1 MPTPSDGWQ
10 TDAPVRENGGGVRIK
25 DVAKH
30 AGVSVTTVSNVLN
43 DWGRTSEATRKRVME
58 SIEHLGYVRNA
69 AAWQLRAGYS
79 TTIGLIVQ
87 DADNPFYTA
96 MARGAE
102 DRALAHGSAVIVGNS
117 DHNEQRQSRYIDL
130 FEEQRVQ
137 GLLIAPVGD
146 ITGRIEQLKRRGIT
160 AVVVGRPE
168 YGTPYSS
175 VSMDNIAGGYLA
187 TKHLLDLGR
196 RRLGF
201 IGGPVALRGVE
212 DRLNGSKKAVDE
224 VAGAALEVFATSDQ
238 SVIAGREIGNRI
250 MGRER
255 QERPDALFCTN
266 DLLAIGVMQS
276 LLQERGLSIPG
287 DIALIGYDDIDFAQS
302 AVVPLS
308 SIRQPARLIGE
319 TAVDLL
325 LQKLKQP
332 EHEHRHIWFEPNLI
346 ARESTVGTGSAL
358 APGHAISP
366 TAAQQ

>member
-1 MPTPSDGWQ
+1 MPVPADGRQ
-10 TDAPVRENGGGVRIK
+10 TDTGFREHGSGVRIK

-43 DWGRTSEATRKRVME
+43 EWGRTSEATRKRVLE

-102 DRALAHGSAVIVGNS
+102 DRALTNGSAVIVGNS

-137 GLLIAPVGD
+137 GLLIAPIGD

-175 VSMDNIAGGYLA
+175 VSMDNVAGGYLA

-201 IGGPVALRGVE
+201 IGGPVGLRGVE
-212 DRLNGSKKAVDE
+212 DRLNGSKSAVAE
-224 VAGAALEVFATSDQ
+224 VPGATLEVFATSDQ
-238 SVIAGREIGNRI
+238 SVIAGREIGDRI
-250 MGRER
+250 LGRGR
-255 QERPDALFCTN
+255 QKWPDALFCAN
-266 DLLAIGVMQS
+266 DLLAIGAMQS
-276 LLQERGLSIPG
+276 LLQNRELSIPG

-302 AVVPLS
+302 AVIPLS

-319 TAVDLL
+319 TAIDLL
-325 LQKLKQP
+325 LQELKEPDQ
-332 EHEHRHIWFEPNLI
+332 EHRHVWFEPNLI
-346 ARESTVGTGSAL
+346 VRESTADR
-358 APGHAISP
+358 
-366 TAAQQ
+366 